1 MNYNEAC
8 VILEL
13 SSIFNYQELKHN
25 YYSLALKYH
34 PDKNF
39 EIDAT
44 SKFQN
49 IQGAYNYLNNLY
61 AQNTQNNHEETG
73 RTPWMPANNTD
84 GTNGTDY
91 NDFVKIILDNII
103 NKKIYNEKIIS
114 LLTLKCNE
122 LTFTFLN
129 SLPKHSIVELHAIV
143 AKYSA
148 ILNINPDILDKINR
162 IKEIFDLNKNNETNV
177 NNVNNE
183 EIILK
188 PSLTNLLNADLYKYT
203 DRGNDLYVPYWHHE
217 LVYDLSQCTI
227 IFKCEPEL
235 PDFIT
240 IDEFNNLY
248 ITITINICDIINFKN
263 IDISIGDKMHIIPV
277 NELKII
283 KQQTYTIKKQGIPL
297 INMKKIY
304 NITLRA
310 DIHFNI
316 VFKDML

>member
-13 SSIFNYQELKHN
+13 SSNFNYQELKHN

-49 IQGAYNYLNNLY
+49 IQCAYNYLNNLY
-61 AQNTQNNHEETG
+61 TQNKLEETR
-73 RTPWMPANNTD
+73 RTPMMPDDNLD
-84 GTNGTDY
+84 STDY

-103 NKKIYNEKIIS
+103 NKKIYNDKIIS

-129 SLPKHSIVELHAIV
+129 SLPKHTIIELHAIV
-143 AKYSA
+143 AKYSS
-148 ILNINPDILDKINR
+148 ILNINPDILDKINK
-162 IKEIFDLNKNNETNV
+162 INLNKNNEMNDTNA
-177 NNVNNE
+177 NNE
-183 EIILK
+183 EIKIILK

-227 IFKCEPEL
+227 IFKCEPDL

-248 ITITINICDIINFKN
+248 ITITINISDIINFKN
-263 IDISIGDKMHIIPV
+263 IDISIGDKKHIIPV

-283 KQQTYTIKKQGIPL
+283 KQQTYIIKKQGIPL

-304 NITLRA
+304 NINLRA
-310 DIHFNI
+310 DIHFII

>member
-13 SSIFNYQELKHN
+13 SSNFNYQELKHN

-49 IQGAYNYLNNLY
+49 IQCAYNYLNNLY
-61 AQNTQNNHEETG
+61 TQNKLEETR
-73 RTPWMPANNTD
+73 RTPMMPDDNLD
-84 GTNGTDY
+84 STDY

-103 NKKIYNEKIIS
+103 NKKIYNDKIIS

-129 SLPKHSIVELHAIV
+129 SLPKHTIIELHAIV
-143 AKYSA
+143 AKYSS
-148 ILNINPDILDKINR
+148 ILNINPDILDKINK
-162 IKEIFDLNKNNETNV
+162 INLNKNNEMNDTNA
-177 NNVNNE
+177 NNE
-183 EIILK
+183 EIKIILK

-227 IFKCEPEL
+227 IFKCEPDL

-248 ITITINICDIINFKN
+248 ITITINISDIINFKN
-263 IDISIGDKMHIIPV
+263 INISIGDKKHIIPV

-283 KQQTYTIKKQGIPL
+283 KQQTYIIKKQGIPL

-304 NITLRA
+304 NINLRA
-310 DIHFNI
+310 DIHFII

>member
-1 MNYNEAC
+1 MNFNEAC
-8 VILEL
+8 IILEL
-13 SSIFNYQELKHN
+13 PNNFNSQELRHN

-44 SKFQN
+44 SKFQT
-49 IQGAYNYLNNLY
+49 IQSAYNYLNNEK
-61 AQNTQNNHEETG
+61 NNINNEKNNINEETQE
-73 RTPWMPANNTD
+73 TPQNIN
-84 GTNGTDY
+84 Y
-91 NDFVKIILDNII
+91 NYFVKIILDNIL

-122 LTFTFLN
+122 LTFAFLK
-129 SLPKHSIVELHAIV
+129 SLPENSILDLHSIIV
-143 AKYSA
+143 KYSK
-148 ILNINPDILDKINR
+148 ILDISPDILDKINI
-162 IKEIFDLNKNNETNV
+162 IKDSFNLKNN
-177 NNVNNE
+177 NNNNE
-183 EIILK
+183 EIKILK
-188 PSLTNLLNADLYKYT
+188 PSLNNLLNADLYKYT
-203 DRGNDLYVPYWHHE
+203 YCNEDLYIPYWHHE

-235 PDFIT
+235 PECIT

-248 ITITINICDIINFKN
+248 ITITINMFDIINFKN
-263 IDISIGDKMHIIPV
+263 IEFSIGEKMYIIPV

-283 KQQTYTIKKQGIPL
+283 KQQTYTIKKEGIPL

-304 NITLRA
+304 NITLKA

-316 VFKDML
+316 IFNDLK